1 MARLNMAQLNMQCD
15 VIVVGLGPVGATV
28 ANLLGVAGLRV
39 VVVERQHGIDP
50 RQRAIAIDE
59 DALRVWQKLGLL
71 EAMLAHLHTRV
82 SLHLRHRDR
91 IFLSC
96 DLHGRGRQGLPGTS
110 FFHQPLLE
118 QTLRDA
124 LPACVRVVSGHALI
138 ALAQDEAGVTAT
150 LHREA
155 DGAAIEVRARALV
168 GCDGGSSTTRKL
180 LGIALS
186 GRTLPEP
193 WIDIQ
198 AHAGDAP
205 SDPAARLDFSFI
217 ADPARPG
224 AECLAPGGLRRW
236 EFRLRR
242 NEDPRQ
248 ANTPAGIARLLAARG
263 VDPATVEIAQSWV
276 YVFHAR
282 QAERFRKGV
291 VFLCGDAAHLMPPFA
306 GQGLSSG
313 IRDAGNLCWKLAAVL
328 AGDAPDSLLDT
339 YESERRPNIETVTR
353 FSQRVGALVMV
364 RRESLAD
371 LRDAACRIAVRWPVL
386 GYRIRHFHIK
396 PEWVSGPGWFAARR
410 ARRSPAGRLLWQP
423 WVVTASGDRRRL
435 DDLLGPG
442 WSYLT
447 WNDGGGMPAHL
458 DRLGVRPL
466 RVFPKWRPRHG
477 LGGDEVVDSEDRLRA
492 QFRAHRA
499 TGLLVRPDRFIYG
512 SDRDDLDELS

>member
-1 MARLNMAQLNMQCD
+1 MARLNMQCD

-28 ANLLGVAGLRV
+28 ANLLGAAGLRV

-59 DALRVWQKLGLL
+59 DALRVWQRVRLL
-71 EAMLAHLHTRV
+71 EPMLAHLHTRV
-82 SLHLRHRDR
+82 SLHLQHRNR

-96 DLHGRGRQGLPGTS
+96 ALEGRGRQGLPGTS

-118 QTLRDA
+118 QTLREA
-124 LPACVRVVSGHALI
+124 LPACVQLLSGHALSAI
-138 ALAQDEAGVTAT
+138 AQDAAGVTAT
-150 LHREA
+150 LQRAA

-180 LGIALS
+180 LGIALP
-186 GRTLPEP
+186 GHTLPEP

-198 AHAGDAP
+198 AHAGDP
-205 SDPAARLDFSFI
+205 GHDSGGDPAARLDFSFI

-242 NEDPRQ
+242 DEDPRQ

-263 VDPATVEIAQSWV
+263 VDPATIEIAQSWV

-282 QAERFRKGV
+282 QAERFRQGR

-328 AGDAPDSLLDT
+328 AGEAPDSLLDS
-339 YESERRPNIETVTR
+339 YETERRPNIETVTR

-364 RRESLAD
+364 RHEALAN
-371 LRDAACRIAVRWPVL
+371 LRDAACRIAVRLPGL

-396 PEWVSGPGWFAARR
+396 PEWVSGPGCFAAK
-410 ARRSPAGRLLWQP
+410 RSPAGQLLWQP

-442 WSYLT
+442 WSYLI
-447 WNDGGGMPAHL
+447 WNDGAGMPEQL
-458 DRLGVRPL
+458 RRRGVRPL
-466 RVFPKWRPRHG
+466 RVFPRLRNWRG
-477 LGGDEVVDSEDRLRA
+477 LGAEEVVECEDRLRA

-512 SDRDDLDELS
+512 CNRDDLATAPITA